1 MKYIDWDYYN
11 ANFPKLTRE
20 EFDRLLPQAEM
31 RIEVLTHLRCQGAAG
46 YKLDRVKA
54 AVANLINALA
64 DQEAAGAGSGVT
76 SVSND
81 GYSESY
87 INTTREAA
95 DSELR
100 GVCFQWLSGTGLMG
114 VV

>member
-31 RIEVLTHLRCQGAAG
+31 KIEVLTHLRCQGAAG

-54 AVANLINALA
+54 AVANLVNALA
-64 DQEAAGAGSGVT
+64 DQEAAGAGSGVV

-81 GYSESY
+81 GYAESY
-87 INTTREAA
+87 VNTTREAA
-95 DSELR
+95 EQELYN
-100 GVCFQWLSGTGLMG
+100 VCFQWLSGTGLMG
-114 VV
+114 VL